1 MCVTFVPVTYND
13 YVYPVG
19 AQAIG
24 FMMALASMLCIPGY
38 AVYALLSANGSLSE
52 VCHSHRS
59 LTTPKLN
66 QLQRFHFLLIRGG
79 DTLPLPN

>member
-52 VCHSHRS
+52 VCHLQS
-59 LTTPKLN
+59 LSST
-66 QLQRFHFLLIRGG
+66 LL
-79 DTLPLPN
+79 LPSYVNGVYIINLFE